1 MLLVIVYQRLVPVG
15 RPVYVAFPARAVP
28 LEWDPVPAYPVVV
41 VPVAVVP
48 A

>member
-1 MLLVIVYQRLVPVG
+1 MLLAIVYQRLVPAG
-15 RPVYVAFPARAVP
+15 LPVYVAFPARAIP
-28 LEWDPVPAYPVVV
+28 LEWDQVPVYPVVV